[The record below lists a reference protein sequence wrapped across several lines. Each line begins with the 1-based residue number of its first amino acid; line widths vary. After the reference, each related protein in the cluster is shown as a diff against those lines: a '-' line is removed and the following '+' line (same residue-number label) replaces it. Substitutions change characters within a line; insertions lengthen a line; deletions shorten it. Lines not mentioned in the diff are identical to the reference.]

1 MLEVEAEE
9 GGIEWEDPRIQ
20 SWSGR
25 EENVDWLKRALAT
38 ETQLGFIHVSLTY
51 AELSENLTEIQ
62 AIDNKAEKTESGEE
76 SMVKTIQIDLNQRPA
91 MKTSVKSISEVR
103 EEASRDE
110 VRLRKELEE
119 TKPDWMKEWETTQ
132 KKE

>member
-1 MLEVEAEE
+1 
-9 GGIEWEDPRIQ
+9 
-20 SWSGR
+20 
-25 EENVDWLKRALAT
+25 
-38 ETQLGFIHVSLTY
+38 
-51 AELSENLTEIQ
+51 
-62 AIDNKAEKTESGEE
+62 
-76 SMVKTIQIDLNQRPA
+76 

>member
-1 MLEVEAEE
+1 
-9 GGIEWEDPRIQ
+9 
-20 SWSGR
+20 
-25 EENVDWLKRALAT
+25 
-38 ETQLGFIHVSLTY
+38 
-51 AELSENLTEIQ
+51 
-62 AIDNKAEKTESGEE
+62 
-76 SMVKTIQIDLNQRPA
+76 MVKTIQIDLNQRPA